1 MPFLNFFG
9 CYTISDKVADCSAE
23 YGGATNTFSWEDLK
37 KRSGNFSTIIG
48 SGGFSTVYLAKL
60 PDSTLTAIKIQ
71 SVCTERLT
79 RIHEQELQIL
89 LRLKHPNIVKLLGHC
104 NDREQE
110 GVLLF
115 EYVSN
120 GTLHEK
126 LQTKAMSWKARTS
139 IARQLASA
147 LEYLHGMQIIHGD
160 IKSSNILLDE
170 QENCKL
176 CDFGSAKLGF
186 SSMVLP
192 PCSTKRSRLMVMG
205 SHGYVDPDYLKTGLV
220 SKKNDVYSYGVVLLE
235 LVTGREAFSLERGE
249 MLTEVVKGVV
259 EVEEVVD
266 PRLRYGGGGV
276 DMEEVKDMVE
286 MAVMCIGCLPMNRP
300 CASEIVAWM
309 KEKF

>member
-1 MPFLNFFG
+1 M
-9 CYTISDKVADCSAE
+9 AE
-23 YGGATNTFSWEDLK
+23 IK
-37 KRSGNFSTIIG
+37 KRSGNFSTVIG
-48 SGGFSTVYLAKL
+48 SGGFSTVYLARL
-60 PDSTLTAIKIQ
+60 PDSTLTAVKIQ
-71 SVCTERLT
+71 SVGTERLA
-79 RIHEQELQIL
+79 RIHDQELQIL

-104 NDREQE
+104 DDREEE

-126 LQTKAMSWKARTS
+126 LHTKTMSWKARTL
-139 IARQLASA
+139 IARQLAAA
-147 LEYLHGMQIIHGD
+147 LEYLHGLQIIHGD
-160 IKSSNILLDE
+160 IKASNILLDE

-186 SSMVLP
+186 TSMVLP
-192 PCSTKRSRLMVMG
+192 PCSTKRNRLMITG
-205 SHGYVDPDYLKTGLV
+205 SQGYMDPDYLKTGLV
-220 SKKNDVYSYGVVLLE
+220 SKKNDIYSYGVVLLE

-259 EVEEVVD
+259 GMEEVVD

-276 DMEEVKDMVE
+276 DMEEVKDMVA
-286 MAVMCIGCLPMNRP
+286 MAGMCIGCSPMARP

-309 KEKF
+309 KDKFD